1 MLVRAVAR
9 VRASVCVCVR
19 ARASPPLLSRMPAA
33 CWRARRYGRGI
44 LFMCRVR
51 LCVRRGALLVAM
63 RDRGSHT
70 GSPSQPS
77 GGASRSSKE
86 GTKGLIRWVRARV
99 RGHGRVR
106 RGSPKG

>member
-9 VRASVCVCVR
+9 VRLRASVCVCVR
-19 ARASPPLLSRMPAA
+19 ARASPPLLSRMPAT

-77 GGASRSSKE
+77 AEAPRARGR
-86 GTKGLIRWVRARV
+86 KGL
-99 RGHGRVR
+99 RG
-106 RGSPKG
+106 